1 MKEVADNTAPA
12 APDSLVRENDTAT
25 GSMDNDASDEIVNP
39 YGMPST
45 VAVMSA
51 TPAGWWRNAALKS
64 SDKVVISVLSRSL
77 SKRKVELRGSDRHYL
92 AFHY

>member
-39 YGMPST
+39 
-45 VAVMSA
+45 
-51 TPAGWWRNAALKS
+51 
-64 SDKVVISVLSRSL
+64 
-77 SKRKVELRGSDRHYL
+77 
-92 AFHY
+92 